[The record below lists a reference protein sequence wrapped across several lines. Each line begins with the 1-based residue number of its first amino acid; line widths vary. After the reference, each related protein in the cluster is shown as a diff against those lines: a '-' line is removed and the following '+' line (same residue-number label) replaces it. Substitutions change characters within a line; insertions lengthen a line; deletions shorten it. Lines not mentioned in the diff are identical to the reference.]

1 MSEMATK
8 VFVKIALM
16 AEDGMAGRADDS
28 VARGPIALMVIV
40 YLISLV
46 ETILMRLGEFRNSV
60 GNILL
65 SLLHVSDIPMILVL
79 IFM

>member
-28 VARGPIALMVIV
+28 VARGPIALMVGQV
-40 YLISLV
+40 SGNQHSRGPQLYSCCKTHNKFAEGVTVGNARARV
-46 ETILMRLGEFRNSV
+46 ETDS
-60 GNILL
+60 
-65 SLLHVSDIPMILVL
+65 
-79 IFM
+79 

>member
-28 VARGPIALMVIV
+28 VARGSIAL
-40 YLISLV
+40 SLDKGSDDRHSREAQLYSRCKTHNKFAEGV
-46 ETILMRLGEFRNSV
+46 TV
-60 GNILL
+60 GNARARVEID
-65 SLLHVSDIPMILVL
+65 S
-79 IFM
+79 